1 MAILQILFLIDKG
14 VQIYSGLLVIYALLS
29 WFPGAQDSFLGRLVA
44 RLCEPYLSLFDRL
57 NLNIGMV
64 SFNVM
69 IGIIVLN
76 LASGGL
82 NMIILSLIG

>member
-1 MAILQILFLIDKG
+1 MLINRG
-14 VQIYSGLLVIYALLS
+14 VQIYSGILVIYALLS
-29 WFPGAQDSFLGRLVA
+29 WFPGAYDSFLGKIISRI
-44 RLCEPYLSLFDRL
+44 CEPYLNLFDRL

-82 NMIILSLIG
+82 NIVVGALIGN